1 MVKQRLK
8 GAALKAYILER
19 LRENP
24 NALDAE
30 IAEGLEGVDKRRVGA
45 IRRKAGHYHS
55 LVHELA
61 TGGSPRLQSDFLKT
75 LGETHESH

>member
-24 NALDAE
+24 DVLDAE

-55 LVHELA
+55 LVRGRFR
-61 TGGSPRLQSDFLKT
+61 GGTQDYSQTF
-75 LGETHESH
+75 